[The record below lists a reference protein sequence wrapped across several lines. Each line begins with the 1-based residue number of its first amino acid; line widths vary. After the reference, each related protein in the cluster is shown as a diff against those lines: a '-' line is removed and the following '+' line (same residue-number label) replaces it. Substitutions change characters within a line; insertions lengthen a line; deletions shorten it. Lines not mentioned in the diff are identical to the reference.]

1 MTKQRIKR
9 SFAERA
15 GIILFITLIISAV
28 YSLVRIIVPQPL
40 GTTGAAYASLRSDY
54 VLKFIQCLL
63 GLVVLSVPSMASRK
77 LKFDI
82 PNFIYI
88 MYYIFL
94 YCAIFLGEVLNFYY
108 VIPHWDIILHFFS
121 GAMLGALGF
130 ILVSQLNDSDM
141 IRVSLSPFFVAL
153 FAFCFALSC
162 GAVWEIYEFVF
173 DGFMKIKR
181 SDVTAEEC
189 YLEFEGVSFK
199 VPSNYHKYLTDAYG
213 DYMQLPPEEERTAHA
228 GDYGKII
235 WDTQK
240 SYKEYQ

>member
-15 GIILFITLIISAV
+15 GIMLFITLIVSAV

-40 GTTGAAYASLRSDY
+40 TDTGTAYAHVRSDY
-54 VLKFIQCLL
+54 VLMFIQCLL
-63 GLVVLSVPSMASRK
+63 GLVVLSVPSIASRK
-77 LKFDI
+77 LKFNI

-108 VIPHWDIILHFFS
+108 VIPHWDVILHFFS

-130 ILVSQLNDSDM
+130 ILVSQLNDSEM

-162 GAVWEIYEFVF
+162 GAVWEVYEFVF
-173 DGFMKIKR
+173 DGLLGLNMQKFA
-181 SDVTAEEC
+181 TAAGEV
-189 YLEFEGVSFK
+189 LIGH
-199 VPSNYHKYLTDAYG
+199 NALHDTMTD
-213 DYMQLPPEEERTAHA
+213 
-228 GDYGKII
+228 II
-235 WDTQK
+235 VDALAALLIALIGYSRLKAEKWFNK
-240 SYKEYQ
+240 SKE

>member
-1 MTKQRIKR
+1 MKKRRINLF
-9 SFAERA
+9 SAERA
-15 GIILFITLIISAV
+15 GRLLFITLIISAI
-28 YSLVRIIVPQPL
+28 YSFVRIIAPQPFD
-40 GTTGAAYASLRSDY
+40 AADNAYASMRSDY

-77 LKFDI
+77 LKFEI

-94 YCAIFLGEVLNFYY
+94 YCAIFLGEIMNFYY
-108 VIPHWDIILHFFS
+108 MIPHWDIILHFFS

-130 ILVSQLNDSDM
+130 ILVSQLNDSEM

-173 DGFMKIKR
+173 DGLLGLNMQKFMTAAGEILDGHSALRDTMSDLIVDTLAAGFISLLGYSRLKAAR
-181 SDVTAEEC
+181 S
-189 YLEFEGVSFK
+189 
-199 VPSNYHKYLTDAYG
+199 YG
-213 DYMQLPPEEERTAHA
+213 STL
-228 GDYGKII
+228 
-235 WDTQK
+235 
-240 SYKEYQ
+240 KE

>member
-1 MTKQRIKR
+1 MSKQRIR
-9 SFAERA
+9 RTAAERA
-15 GIILFITLIISAV
+15 GRFLFFTLILSAI

-40 GTTGAAYASLRSDY
+40 VSGGAAYAHGRSDY
-54 VLKFIQCLL
+54 VLMFIQCLL
-63 GLVVLSVPSMASRK
+63 GLGVLSLPSMMARK
-77 LKFDI
+77 WKFSI

-130 ILVSQLNDSDM
+130 ILVNQLNDSEM

-162 GAVWEIYEFVF
+162 GAVWEVYEFVF
-173 DGFMKIKR
+173 DGLLGLNMQKFI
-181 SDVTAEEC
+181 TASGEVLTGHAALHDTMTDIIVDALSALLIAGIGYSRLKAARWFGSKEE
-189 YLEFEGVSFK
+189 
-199 VPSNYHKYLTDAYG
+199 
-213 DYMQLPPEEERTAHA
+213 
-228 GDYGKII
+228 
-235 WDTQK
+235 
-240 SYKEYQ
+240 

>member
-15 GIILFITLIISAV
+15 GIMLFITLIVSAV

-40 GTTGAAYASLRSDY
+40 TDTGTVYAHVRSDY
-54 VLKFIQCLL
+54 VLMFIQCLL
-63 GLVVLSVPSMASRK
+63 GLVVLSVPSIASRK
-77 LKFDI
+77 LKFNI

-108 VIPHWDIILHFFS
+108 VIPHWDVILHFFS

-130 ILVSQLNDSDM
+130 ILVSQLNDSEM

-162 GAVWEIYEFVF
+162 GAVWEVYEFVF
-173 DGFMKIKR
+173 DGLLGLNMQKFI
-181 SDVTAEEC
+181 TATGEV
-189 YLEFEGVSFK
+189 LVGH
-199 VPSNYHKYLTDAYG
+199 NALHDTMTDIIVDALAALLISLIGYSR
-213 DYMQLPPEEERTAHA
+213 LKAEKWFRRAH
-228 GDYGKII
+228 
-235 WDTQK
+235 
-240 SYKEYQ
+240 E

>member
-9 SFAERA
+9 SPAERA
-15 GIILFITLIISAV
+15 GRLLFITLIISAV
-28 YSLVRIIVPQPL
+28 YSLIRIIAPQPL
-40 GTTGAAYASLRSDY
+40 GTTGAAYASMRSDY

-77 LKFDI
+77 LKFEI

-108 VIPHWDIILHFFS
+108 VIPHWDVILHFFS

-130 ILVSQLNDSDM
+130 ILVSQLNDSEM

-162 GAVWEIYEFVF
+162 GAVWEVYEFVF
-173 DGFMKIKR
+173 DGLLGLNMQKFMTATGEVLTGHNALHDTMTDLIVDSLAALLISMIGYSRLKAEKWFKHIK
-181 SDVTAEEC
+181 E
-189 YLEFEGVSFK
+189 
-199 VPSNYHKYLTDAYG
+199 
-213 DYMQLPPEEERTAHA
+213 
-228 GDYGKII
+228 
-235 WDTQK
+235 
-240 SYKEYQ
+240 